1 MDSKQL
7 SEMEGPK
14 QEMQKTEEETEC
26 FAQILQ
32 NLAHIM
38 DAVEKNHIQDE
49 PSEIGLVSRRQCES
63 DAFIESS

>member
-1 MDSKQL
+1 
-7 SEMEGPK
+7 MEGTE

-26 FAQILQ
+26 FVQTLQ

-49 PSEIGLVSRRQCES
+49 PSEISLVSRRQCES